1 MTFSTFQSDLENM
14 DNEVKIHYAKMGI
27 KESGYV
33 KDGVINVEEYYKSPI
48 KILWILK
55 EPYSGQGNE
64 MLNDLNENRA
74 AGKKTDSQSTWHP
87 LIYISHG
94 ILNGFINYDQMPNIA
109 EDKSISEILRKISF
123 INVKKNP
130 GKSRSKNNDIAKAYQ
145 ENKEL
150 LRKQIETLKPDIII
164 GANTMQY
171 FVNDLKL
178 TEKFKDYHWIKD
190 GQLYIKTYHPAQI
203 GITRKEYVDK
213 VIAVAKA
220 WRDKYKPD
228 YK

>member
-1 MTFSTFQSDLENM
+1 MTFSSFKNNLDNL
-14 DNEVKIHYAKMGI
+14 DNEVKNHYAKMGI
-27 KESGYV
+27 KENGYV
-33 KDGVINVEEYYKSPI
+33 NDGAINKEEYFNSQI

-109 EDKSISEILRKISF
+109 EDKSISKILRKISF

-150 LRKQIETLKPDIII
+150 LSKQIETLKPDIII

-178 TEKFKDYHWIKD
+178 TKKFKDYHWIKD

-203 GITRKEYVDK
+203 VITRKEYVDK

>member
-1 MTFSTFQSDLENM
+1 MTINSFKTALAKLDES
-14 DNEVKIHYAKMGI
+14 VKNHYALIKT

-33 KDGVINVEEYYKSPI
+33 KDGVINVEEYYKSPV

-55 EPYSGQGNE
+55 EPYSGQENE
-64 MLNDLNENRA
+64 MLKDLNEKRA
-74 AGKKTDSQSTWHP
+74 MGLKTDSQSTWHP

-94 ILNGFINYDQMPNIA
+94 ILNGFLKYDEMPKIA
-109 EDKSISEILRKISF
+109 EENTISKVLKQVAF
-123 INVKKNP
+123 INVQKKP
-130 GKSRSKNNDIAKAYQ
+130 GKSRSNNAEIAKAYK
-145 ENKEL
+145 ENEAILKQ
-150 LRKQIETLKPDIII
+150 QIETLKPDIII

-171 FVNDLKL
+171 FAKNFKP
-178 TEKFKDYHWIKD
+178 TEKFKNFHWVKD
-190 GQLYIKTYHPAQI
+190 GQLYIKTYHPAQTI
-203 GITRKEYVDK
+203 ISRKEYVDK